1 MLSVMKRA
9 VEPDDDTDQPPWQQ
23 RRTEAAIVR
32 IGTEEVPLWLKT
44 AASSFFRLLRTFS
57 SATSLMSQTYSTMT
71 PPLPP
76 PRSPILPPQAPP
88 PALAPPASREQ
99 PPAWFVEWPEAE
111 QKELQAMVDAIER
124 DAPNG
129 WCNETEIDLQN
140 EFSLSAEQA
149 RTIFRCL
156 CSAPLAARLDAERA
170 AEEAAAGGEGGGDGV
185 GDRGGGEGGD
195 WGGEWGWKPSQPIS
209 APAAAEL
216 GEAVQ
221 TLDLRACPNCS
232 VPVEK
237 IDGCDHMRC
246 KQCRND
252 FWWSSAPTHAF
263 WW

>member
-1 MLSVMKRA
+1 M
-9 VEPDDDTDQPPWQQ
+9 
-23 RRTEAAIVR
+23 AA
-32 IGTEEVPLWLKT
+32 GTFLAW
-44 AASSFFRLLRTFS
+44 R
-57 SATSLMSQTYSTMT
+57 SA
-71 PPLPP
+71 
-76 PRSPILPPQAPP
+76 ILPPQPPP

-185 GDRGGGEGGD
+185 GDRGGGEGGLD
-195 WGGEWGWKPSQPIS
+195 FVRLILEYLPFGEGPQP
-209 APAAAEL
+209 
-216 GEAVQ
+216 GE
-221 TLDLRACPNCS
+221 
-232 VPVEK
+232 
-237 IDGCDHMRC
+237 
-246 KQCRND
+246 
-252 FWWSSAPTHAF
+252 SSST
-263 WW
+263 